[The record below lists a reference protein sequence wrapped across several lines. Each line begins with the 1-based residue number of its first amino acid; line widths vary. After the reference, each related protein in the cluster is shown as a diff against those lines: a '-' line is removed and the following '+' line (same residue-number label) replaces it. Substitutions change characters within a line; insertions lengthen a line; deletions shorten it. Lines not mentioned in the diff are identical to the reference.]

1 MRLAYI
7 EEEVQAQPCWYLA
20 MPTLQKVMFFKD
32 YVYINS
38 DGKNPPYYF
47 YGTLTKSLGAEFQG
61 CQGWDINKE
70 RRLFYALSNLGVV
83 KSIATMFP
91 TAEDIRY

>member
-1 MRLAYI
+1 
-7 EEEVQAQPCWYLA
+7 
-20 MPTLQKVMFFKD
+20 MPTLQKVMFFND

-38 DGKNPPYYF
+38 DGKTPPYYF

-61 CQGWDINKE
+61 CLGWDINQE
-70 RRLFYALSNLGVV
+70 RRLFYALGNLGVV

>member
-1 MRLAYI
+1 M
-7 EEEVQAQPCWYLA
+7 QATPCWYLA
-20 MPTLQKVMFFKD
+20 MPTLQKVMFFRD

-38 DGKNPPYYF
+38 DGKNPPYRF
-47 YGTLTKSLGAEFQG
+47 YGTLTKSLGEDLSY
-61 CQGWDINKE
+61 CESWDINKE

>member
-1 MRLAYI
+1 MLASPY
-7 EEEVQAQPCWYLA
+7 WYLA
-20 MPTLQKVMFFKD
+20 LPTLQKVMFFRE

-38 DGKNPPYYF
+38 DGENPPYRF
-47 YGTLTKSLGAEFQG
+47 YGTLTKSLGEELSY
-61 CQGWDINKE
+61 CEIWDINKE